1 MEQIYMI
8 TNDRF
13 KKGGEKVTFEELEQ
27 RCRQIDGSVQLKEE
41 VVEGVYNTGK
51 DEPELIAVPMEF
63 ANQE

>member
-13 KKGGEKVTFEELEQ
+13 KKGGDKVTFGELEQ

-41 VVEGVYNTGK
+41 VEGVYNTGK
-51 DEPELIAVPMEF
+51 DEPELVAVPMEF